1 MTLLQLLKFTEAGS
15 KMIIADENLDTE

>member
-15 KMIIADENLDTE
+15 KMIIGDENLDTE